1 MNRAILTRS
10 LRVAV
15 PARSIHATSH
25 RALSN
30 TTRSEPQSQATTQT
44 QSKQE
49 ESTTTRDATK
59 MATHK
64 KKKTLAELDQE
75 LREKLEGLS
84 GEGGGAGVEY
94 EGGKAEGLK
103 RGVKS
108 NMFRVI

>member
-1 MNRAILTRS
+1 MNRTFNTRS
-10 LRVAV
+10 LRAAV
-15 PARSIHATSH
+15 PSRSLHTTSP
-25 RALSN
+25 RVLPI
-30 TTRSEPQSQATTQT
+30 TTKSEPQSQATTQT
-44 QSKQE
+44 QSKQQD
-49 ESTTTRDATK
+49 STTTKDTTK
-59 MATHK
+59 MATH

>member
-1 MNRAILTRS
+1 MNRTIFTRG
-10 LRVAV
+10 LRA
-15 PARSIHATSH
+15 AASTRSIHTTCP

-30 TTRSEPQSQATTQT
+30 TTKSEPQPQATTNT
-44 QSKQE
+44 QSKQQ
-49 ESTTTRDATK
+49 ESTTTKDTTK
-59 MATHK
+59 MTSHR
-64 KKKTLAELDQE
+64 KKTMAQLDQE

>member
-1 MNRAILTRS
+1 MNRTIFTKG
-10 LRVAV
+10 LRAAA
-15 PARSIHATSH
+15 PRRPIHTPSP

-30 TTRSEPQSQATTQT
+30 TTKPEPQSQATTQT
-44 QSKQE
+44 QSKQQ
-49 ESTTTRDATK
+49 ESTTTKDTTK
-59 MATHK
+59 MAPHK
-64 KKKTLAELDQE
+64 KKTMAQLDQE

>member
-10 LRVAV
+10 LRATVLT
-15 PARSIHATSH
+15 RSIHSTSP

-30 TTRSEPQSQATTQT
+30 TAKSEPQSQPTTRT
-44 QSKQE
+44 QSKQQ
-49 ESTTTRDATK
+49 ESTTTKSTTN

-64 KKKTLAELDQE
+64 KKTQAQLDQE

>member
-1 MNRAILTRS
+1 MNRTIFTRG
-10 LRVAV
+10 LRAAA
-15 PARSIHATSH
+15 PRRSTHTTST

-30 TTRSEPQSQATTQT
+30 TTKSEPQSQPTSHT
-44 QSKQE
+44 QSKQQ
-49 ESTTTRDATK
+49 ESTTKDTTK
-59 MATHK
+59 MAPHK
-64 KKKTLAELDQE
+64 KKTMAQLDQE

>member
-1 MNRAILTRS
+1 MNRTIPMKS
-10 LRVAV
+10 LRAAV
-15 PARSIHATSH
+15 PRRSIHTTSRH
-25 RALSN
+25 ALSN
-30 TTRSEPQSQATTQT
+30 TTKSEPQSQAITQT
-44 QSKQE
+44 QSKHQD
-49 ESTTTRDATK
+49 STTKDTTN
-59 MATHK
+59 MTTH
-64 KKKTLAELDQE
+64 KKKTLAQLDQE

>member
-10 LRVAV
+10 LRATVLT
-15 PARSIHATSH
+15 RSIHSTSP

-30 TTRSEPQSQATTQT
+30 TAKSEPQSQPST
-44 QSKQE
+44 QSKQQ
-49 ESTTTRDATK
+49 ESTTTKDTTN

-64 KKKTLAELDQE
+64 RKTQAQLDQE